1 MEVTTNFA
9 ITGLVILAC
18 MLLLWFA
25 SLRLRDASIVDSFW
39 GLGFVI
45 AAWSYFALTPDGYL
59 GRKWL
64 VVALVT
70 IWGLRLSVHIF
81 LRNRGKGEDFRYQQW
96 RQEHGARWP
105 LRSLFQVFFLQG
117 FLMWVISN
125 PLLAAQQAATPDRLT
140 ALDLLACLVWLVGF
154 IFEAAGDHQLA
165 RFRADP
171 ANRGK
176 VLDMGL
182 WRYTRH
188 PNYFGDAAQ
197 WWAFGLLAL
206 ATPGGYW
213 TLYSPLLMTL
223 LLLRVSGVTLLEKSL
238 AETKPAYRD
247 YVRRTS
253 SFFPWFPRRQ
263 GNHR

>member
-1 MEVTTNFA
+1 MEFMINFA
-9 ITGLVILAC
+9 ITGLVILVC
-18 MLLLWFA
+18 MLLLWLA
-25 SLRLRDASIVDSFW
+25 SLWLRDASIVDSFW

-45 AAWSYFALTPDGYL
+45 AAWTYFLLTPEGYP

-70 IWGLRLSVHIF
+70 IWGVRLSLYIF

-105 LRSLFQVFFLQG
+105 WRSMFQVFLLQG
-117 FLMWVISN
+117 FLMWVISS
-125 PLLAAQQAATPDRLT
+125 PLLAAQLAPTPARLT
-140 ALDLLACLVWLVGF
+140 ALDLLAGLVWLVGF
-154 IFEAAGDHQLA
+154 VFEAGGDYQLA
-165 RFRADP
+165 HFRADP

-176 VLDMGL
+176 VLDTGL

-197 WWAFGLLAL
+197 WWGFGLLAL

-223 LLLRVSGVTLLEKSL
+223 LLLRVSGVTLLERSL
-238 AETKPAYRD
+238 TETKPAYRE

-253 SFFPWFPRRQ
+253 AFFPWFPRR
-263 GNHR
+263 